1 VPEKAFSLL
10 FLEEINM
17 TNSKKHGSYTFE
29 APEYKSNYDL
39 SKVEFDEGI
48 VSPDKSKIEL
58 NFIAPAEWASQSPDD
73 VHSEISVVIFVE
85 RPLAMHIGIS
95 PTKYLPNSGFTNYD
109 WHDMDLDP
117 HTKTEL
123 CMIGLSAMAKDS
135 TPVMTKNDI
144 LERVR
149 LLQKKGLTAK
159 EIKFVLNDRI
169 PSTDI
174 LKEVSDA

>member
-1 VPEKAFSLL
+1 
-10 FLEEINM
+10 M
-17 TNSKKHGSYTFE
+17 TNSKRHGTYTLE
-29 APEYKSNYDL
+29 TPKYKSMYDL
-39 SKVEFDEGI
+39 TKVEFDGGI

-58 NFIAPAEWASQSPDD
+58 NFIAPAEWASQNPDN
-73 VHSEISVVIFVE
+73 VHSEISVVIFVA

-109 WHDMDLDP
+109 WRDMDLDP

-135 TPVMTKNDI
+135 TPAMTKNDI

-159 EIKFVLNDRI
+159 EIKFVLNERV
-169 PSTDI
+169 SLADI
-174 LKEVSDA
+174 SKEVSDA